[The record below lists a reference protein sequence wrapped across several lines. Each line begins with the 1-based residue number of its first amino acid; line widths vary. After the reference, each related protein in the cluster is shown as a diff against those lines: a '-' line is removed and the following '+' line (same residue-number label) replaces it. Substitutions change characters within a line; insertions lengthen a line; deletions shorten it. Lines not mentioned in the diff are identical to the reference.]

1 MRLSKDNW
9 LLNMPIAHRGLWGND
24 IIENS
29 LPAYENA
36 IKNNFAIE
44 IDLYSSTDGEIY
56 AFHDDTLKR
65 MTGENGFIYD
75 KTSKE
80 LSKLKLANSEYSI
93 PTFEQVLRLVNG
105 RVPLLIELKN
115 QPDKSYIDKV
125 INRLKFYKGE
135 FAIQSFDPFY
145 INRVKKLAPNF
156 IRGILGTKTFS
167 KHLPF
172 IKRIIVKNL
181 TLNFLIKPDF
191 ISYSYEDLPL
201 KKSKTKN
208 ILLITW
214 TITSKSDYQK
224 IKPLVNN
231 IIFENFLPNK

>member
-1 MRLSKDNW
+1 MRLSKDSW
-9 LLNMPIAHRGLWGND
+9 LLNMPIAHRGLWGKD

-56 AFHDDTLKR
+56 VFHDDSLTR
-65 MTGENGFIYD
+65 MTGTNGFIYE

-80 LSKLKLANSEYSI
+80 LSKLKLANSEHTI

-145 INRVKKLAPNF
+145 INRVKKLAPDF

-208 ILLITW
+208 IPLITW
-214 TITSKSDYQK
+214 TITCKSDYQK

-231 IIFENFLPNK
+231 IIFENFLPNQ

>member
-1 MRLSKDNW
+1 MRLSKDSW
-9 LLNMPIAHRGLWGND
+9 LLNMPIAHRGLWGKD

-56 AFHDDTLKR
+56 VFHDDSLTR
-65 MTGENGFIYD
+65 MTGTNGFIYE

-80 LSKLKLANSEYSI
+80 LSKLKLANSEHTI
-93 PTFEQVLRLVNG
+93 PTFEQVLKLVNG

-145 INRVKKLAPNF
+145 INRVKKLAPDF
-156 IRGILGTKTFS
+156 IRGILGICF
-167 KHLPF
+167 
-172 IKRIIVKNL
+172 
-181 TLNFLIKPDF
+181 
-191 ISYSYEDLPL
+191 
-201 KKSKTKN
+201 
-208 ILLITW
+208 
-214 TITSKSDYQK
+214 
-224 IKPLVNN
+224 
-231 IIFENFLPNK
+231 